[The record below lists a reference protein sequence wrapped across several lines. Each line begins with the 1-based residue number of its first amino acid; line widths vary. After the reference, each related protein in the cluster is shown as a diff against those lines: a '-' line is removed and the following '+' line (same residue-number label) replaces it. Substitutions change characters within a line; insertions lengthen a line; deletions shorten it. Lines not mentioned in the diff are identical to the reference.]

1 MKAKEFTIY
10 MFFPGAV
17 KKGFPNTGKQGK
29 FGVKDAGKNEGKE
42 DPPALKSGHF
52 FISKRSRPE
61 ETVIELDKLFK
72 KTKTVPCIYYL
83 PISEEVAKERK
94 KALK

>member
-1 MKAKEFTIY
+1 

-29 FGVKDAGKNEGKE
+29 FSGKNEGKE
-42 DPPALKSGHF
+42 DPQILKSGPF
-52 FISKRSRPE
+52 LMNSKRARPE